1 MEDIRHFMFASLD
14 KVELSQDQQDA
25 MDNLITSMD
34 LMEAYQ

>member
-1 MEDIRHFMFASLD
+1 MEDIRHFMFGSLD